1 MYSEYLSD
9 CKLRIIPNVTHWQRT
24 ILFFS
29 KIQVEKC
36 SYNTIFAV
44 ELIIFHW
51 YTIKLPDFPFSKI
64 RKREPS
70 FFGFSKN
77 RERHRLIIKHLQIAK
92 SLYFSKIKVPILLF
106 SYFRKTGEKS
116 CSCNRLIINTS
127 KSDVRFDFFRKTK
140 PQYFSFFSG
149 S

>member
-1 MYSEYLSD
+1 M
-9 CKLRIIPNVTHWQRT
+9 R
-24 ILFFS
+24 
-29 KIQVEKC
+29 
-36 SYNTIFAV
+36 
-44 ELIIFHW
+44 
-51 YTIKLPDFPFSKI
+51 LPDFLFSKI

-70 FFGFSKN
+70 FFRFSKN